1 LCDILRTE
9 SNAIVVSN
17 AVAAL
22 SEISHVAS
30 KDIVAFDVT
39 ILHKLLNILTDC
51 TEWGQVYVLDA
62 IAKFQCSTPDDK
74 KAILEQVGAHLQ
86 HSNGAVVLA
95 SVNVLLVHLKG
106 YDGSTLQHTVKS
118 QIASSLVTLLGTEK
132 EIQFVTLE
140 KLQSLLPD
148 FSNVLQKH
156 LQVTRSTV
164 IIKTL
169 LVLLF
174 QVFFCKYNDPFY
186 IKQAKLRVIM
196 SLVTID
202 TVETV
207 LSELKEYASEV
218 DLDFVRQSVR
228 AISSCAV
235 RFEIIAEVAVQLLLE
250 LIGSQINYVVQE
262 AIIAMKDIIRC
273 YPNRFEHSVPVLCD
287 ALSTLDQPDAK
298 AALIWMIG
306 EYAPRIDNVNDLM
319 EVFADS
325 FMDEADTVQLQLITS
340 AVKSFLK
347 QKDIG
352 SQNMAQHLLRVA
364 SNSENPDVRDR
375 AFIYWRLLSSNTY
388 SIEKVII

>member
-1 LCDILRTE
+1 M
-9 SNAIVVSN
+9 
-17 AVAAL
+17 
-22 SEISHVAS
+22 
-30 KDIVAFDVT
+30 
-39 ILHKLLNILTDC
+39 
-51 TEWGQVYVLDA
+51 
-62 IAKFQCSTPDDK
+62 
-74 KAILEQVGAHLQ
+74 
-86 HSNGAVVLA
+86 
-95 SVNVLLVHLKG
+95 
-106 YDGSTLQHTVKS
+106 QHTVKS

-132 EIQFVTLE
+132 EVQFVTLE

-148 FSNVLQKH
+148 FANVLQKH
-156 LQVTRSTV
+156 L
-164 IIKTL
+164 
-169 LVLLF
+169 

-319 EVFADS
+319 EAFADS

-352 SQNMAQHLLRVA
+352 SQKMAQHLLTVA

>member
-1 LCDILRTE
+1 M
-9 SNAIVVSN
+9 
-17 AVAAL
+17 
-22 SEISHVAS
+22 
-30 KDIVAFDVT
+30 
-39 ILHKLLNILTDC
+39 
-51 TEWGQVYVLDA
+51 
-62 IAKFQCSTPDDK
+62 
-74 KAILEQVGAHLQ
+74 
-86 HSNGAVVLA
+86 
-95 SVNVLLVHLKG
+95 
-106 YDGSTLQHTVKS
+106 
-118 QIASSLVTLLGTEK
+118 
-132 EIQFVTLE
+132 
-140 KLQSLLPD
+140 
-148 FSNVLQKH
+148 
-156 LQVTRSTV
+156 

-298 AALIWMIG
+298 AALFAGLTESLQKEFLILAFGGKQDGIEPVATRHDVVERPGNSLRTWRGMG
-306 EYAPRIDNVNDLM
+306 EGGRKGGL
-319 EVFADS
+319 
-325 FMDEADTVQLQLITS
+325 
-340 AVKSFLK
+340 
-347 QKDIG
+347 G
-352 SQNMAQHLLRVA
+352 
-364 SNSENPDVRDR
+364 
-375 AFIYWRLLSSNTY
+375 
-388 SIEKVII
+388 

>member
-1 LCDILRTE
+1 
-9 SNAIVVSN
+9 
-17 AVAAL
+17 
-22 SEISHVAS
+22 
-30 KDIVAFDVT
+30 
-39 ILHKLLNILTDC
+39 
-51 TEWGQVYVLDA
+51 
-62 IAKFQCSTPDDK
+62 
-74 KAILEQVGAHLQ
+74 
-86 HSNGAVVLA
+86 
-95 SVNVLLVHLKG
+95 
-106 YDGSTLQHTVKS
+106 LQHTVKS